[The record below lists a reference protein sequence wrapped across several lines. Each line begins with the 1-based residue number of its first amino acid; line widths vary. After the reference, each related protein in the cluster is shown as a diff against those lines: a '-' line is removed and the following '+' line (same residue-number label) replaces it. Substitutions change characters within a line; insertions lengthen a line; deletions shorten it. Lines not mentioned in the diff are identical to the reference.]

1 MNWITTNFFKF
12 ISDVMSGFLDVFGNF
27 IGNIFEIVTD
37 HNANN
42 GLVNNASDFTVA
54 FSLVLLGV
62 VGGKQILDVYVFQTS
77 GDPDAEPFQLVVR
90 VSQAVAVICSG
101 NWIFNEL
108 MKFSKY
114 FANDLLSA
122 AHDNDVSAHLLNL
135 ITQATETISMQA
147 IGFIVTLVIVLIGFF
162 VFSVFAGIRGAE
174 LIVMKVLAP
183 IFAIDLITT
192 NRERWHAFF
201 TSYVTTFCTYGI
213 QLFCFKMCSM
223 TFVQVGYTG
232 GSGER
237 LLMVIGWIVLM
248 IRAPKWLE
256 KYVYS
261 TGIGTTTTSTIRMAP
276 IMLMR
281 S

>member
-12 ISDVMSGFLDVFGNF
+12 ISDIMSGILDVFGSI

-37 HNANN
+37 LNANN
-42 GLVNNASDFTVA
+42 GLVNNASDFTVTFA
-54 FSLVLLGV
+54 LVLLAV

-90 VSQAVAVICSG
+90 VAQAVAVICSG

-122 AHDNDVSAHLLNL
+122 SHDSDVSTHLLGL
-135 ITQATETISMQA
+135 IAQAADTISMQA
-147 IGFIVTLVIVLIGFF
+147 IGFIFTLLIILIGFI
-162 VFSVFAGIRGAE
+162 VFSIVAGIRGAE
-174 LIVMKVLAP
+174 LIVMKVLMP
-183 IFAIDLITT
+183 IFAIDLLTT
-192 NRERWHAFF
+192 NRERWH
-201 TSYVTTFCTYGI
+201 TFCTSYIITFCSYGI

-232 GSGER
+232 GSSVR

-248 IRAPKWLE
+248 IRAPRWLE
-256 KYVYS
+256 KYAYS
-261 TGIGTTTTSTIRMAP
+261 SGISTTTTSIVRMAP
-276 IMLMR
+276 LMLMR